1 MSDTS
6 TGPTD
11 PMNPALLERLTRDT
25 PLAALQPFAGPEY
38 LYSINHG
45 DLPRW
50 RRLLESLPPAE
61 PSSMELGDALRIG
74 EAADLTETARGQ
86 LREVLEAF
94 IPWRKGPFSLF
105 GIEVDTEW
113 RSDWK
118 WERLEDRI
126 APLEG
131 RRVLDV
137 GCGNGYSGFRMLG
150 AGAEMVVGLDPHLP
164 YVMQFHLLRYYC
176 AHLPIW
182 TLPVGLEPLPL
193 PLPAFDT
200 VFSMGVLY
208 HRRSPF
214 DHLMQLKSCLRS
226 GGELVL
232 ETLVVDGGRGHTLT
246 PDKRYCRMANVW
258 FLPSCATAE
267 QWLRRCGFTDVRTID
282 VSVTTVEEQRA
293 TPWMPFGSLSDGLQS
308 DNPSLT
314 IEGLPAPKRAVILA
328 NTP

>member
-1 MSDTS
+1 MSERS
-6 TGPTD
+6 PD
-11 PMNPALLERLTRDT
+11 PMNLALFERLSRGT
-25 PLAALQPFAGPEY
+25 PLEALQPLAGEEY

-50 RRLLESLPPAE
+50 RELLASLPPAR
-61 PSSMELGDALRIG
+61 PSSLVLDETLRIG
-74 EAADLTETARGQ
+74 EAGDIPPSGKERLE
-86 LREVLEAF
+86 EVLEAF

-105 GIEVDTEW
+105 GIDVDTEW

-118 WERLEDRI
+118 WQRLSADI
-126 APLEG
+126 APLRG

-137 GCGNGYSGFRMLG
+137 GSGNGYFGFRMLG

-164 YVMQFHLLRYYC
+164 YVMQFHLLHDYC
-176 AHLPIW
+176 RQLPIW
-182 TLPVGLEPLPL
+182 TLPLGLETLPL

-214 DHLMQLKSCLRS
+214 DHLLQLKSCLRS

-232 ETLVVDGGRGHTLT
+232 ETLVVDGGQGHTLT
-246 PDKRYCRMANVW
+246 PDKRYARMGNVW

-267 QWLRRCGFTDVRTID
+267 QWLRRCGFTHIRTID
-282 VSVTTVEEQRA
+282 VSVTSSGEQRP
-293 TPWMPFGSLSDGLQS
+293 TPWMPFGSLADGLQS
-308 DNPSLT
+308 DSPCLT
-314 IEGLPAPKRAVILA
+314 IEGLPAPKRAILLA
-328 NTP
+328 RAP